1 MLIWMM
7 EVIGGTKKIGSSI
20 EAGADDMLRRQVLLT
35 VYTLM
40 MIINQ
45 VNGHNWGLTLM
56 TQVAS

>member
-1 MLIWMM
+1 M
-7 EVIGGTKKIGSSI
+7 IGGTKKIGSSI